1 MNPLKRVRE
10 LYAYR
15 ELVKNLV
22 ARDLKLRYRSSVL
35 GFAWCLLNPLLMMV
49 VFTVVFTVMLED
61 NKIEKFP
68 VFILAGV
75 LAWNLHTTALT
86 TAINSVVG
94 QAALVQKVYFPREVL
109 PIAAV
114 LSNTVNFLLSL
125 TVLFAMIFLYQV
137 QLTNTLLFLPLVLL
151 VQVMFTTG
159 VALFLA
165 ALNVFYRDV
174 ASIMET
180 LMLAWFFLTPIFYRI
195 EDVFPVYS
203 RLMYIVNPP
212 ASIIA
217 AYRDILYYG
226 SMSNFDFFS
235 RTVLTSIVVLVLGY
249 AFFVRL
255 SRNFSE
261 RL

>member
-217 AYRDILYYG
+217 AYRDILNSQRLILG
-226 SMSNFDFFS
+226 LATEQIAAEAEKEAATGVTTLPSL
-235 RTVLTSIVVLVLGY
+235 LTILM
-249 AFFVRL
+249 
-255 SRNFSE
+255 
-261 RL
+261 